1 MLQDQVSPTNE
12 EGGGFL
18 SPPKVLDKYFARSP
32 SQLSLATM
40 ILDKTP
46 SPMVPKQ
53 QTMSKLLTI
62 PAKAIKPKIMMNEPP
77 KLLNYRFFLGVASE
91 WKDWTCLGFYKSGFY
106 GIHPDGGNRVRL
118 GIFWFCLNDFPAG
131 SAQFALMVWVDRDF
145 VEKNIEQIYMHCFSR
160 SIIPKSMTSLPG
172 TGGTLKRSDSA
183 DSIVDLR

>member
-1 MLQDQVSPTNE
+1 MSIYCRTFSCQTSIRLSPVLQDQVSPTNE

-77 KLLNYRFFLGVASE
+77 KLLNYRFFMGVASE
-91 WKDWTCLGFYKSGFY
+91 WKHWTCHDSTSGFY
-106 GIHPDGGNRVRL
+106 GIHPDGENWVRL
-118 GIFWFCLNDFPAG
+118 GMFWFYLNYFPAG
-131 SAQFALMVWVDRDF
+131 SVQFALMVRVDLDF
-145 VEKNIEQIYMHCFSR
+145 VEKHWIHITN
-160 SIIPKSMTSLPG
+160 
-172 TGGTLKRSDSA
+172 
-183 DSIVDLR
+183 

>member
-1 MLQDQVSPTNE
+1 MHHDQVSPTNE
-12 EGGGFL
+12 EGGGLL

-77 KLLNYRFFLGVASE
+77 KLLKYRFFWGLRVNG
-91 WKDWTCLGFYKSGFY
+91 KTGPCLGFYTSGFY
-106 GIHPDGGNRVRL
+106 GIHPDGEN
-118 GIFWFCLNDFPAG
+118 
-131 SAQFALMVWVDRDF
+131 
-145 VEKNIEQIYMHCFSR
+145 
-160 SIIPKSMTSLPG
+160 
-172 TGGTLKRSDSA
+172 
-183 DSIVDLR
+183 